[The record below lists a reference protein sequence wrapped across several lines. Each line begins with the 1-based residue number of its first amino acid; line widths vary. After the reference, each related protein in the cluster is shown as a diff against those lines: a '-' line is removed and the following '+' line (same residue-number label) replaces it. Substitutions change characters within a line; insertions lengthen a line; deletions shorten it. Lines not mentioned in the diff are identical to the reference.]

1 MAIAQLRDIVIIIF
15 GIIGIV
21 GFVSLLFMVFSFYR
35 RLKVIF
41 NLTADSLIEIK
52 KLIVETKETI
62 KPILQI
68 IGIVEAVIK
77 GFDFINQIFGI
88 KKGDQGNE

>member
-1 MAIAQLRDIVIIIF
+1 MAIEQLRDIVIIVF

-21 GFVSLLFMVFSFYR
+21 GFVTLLLMLFSFYR
-35 RLKVIF
+35 RLKVIS
-41 NLTADSLIEIK
+41 NLITDSLVEIK
-52 KLIVETKETI
+52 KIIIETKETI

-77 GFDFINQIFGI
+77 GFDFVNKIFGI

>member
-1 MAIAQLRDIVIIIF
+1 MEIAQLRDIVIIVF

-21 GFVSLLFMVFSFYR
+21 GIVTLLLMLFSFYR
-35 RLKVIF
+35 RLKVIS
-41 NLTADSLIEIK
+41 NLITDSLVEIK
-52 KLIVETKETI
+52 KLIIETKETI

-77 GFDFINQIFGI
+77 GFDFVNKIFGI